1 MTVTN
6 AFQKCCMCH
15 SSMDEPG
22 RKPNKIWLGQG
33 SEFYNRSI
41 KSWLHDNKI
50 EMYSSHNEWKSVVAE
65 RFIRMVGSTS
75 IWLQYQKMCT
85 WTN

>member
-1 MTVTN
+1 
-6 AFQKCCMCH
+6 MCH

-50 EMYSSHNEWKSVVAE
+50 EMYSSHNE
-65 RFIRMVGSTS
+65 
-75 IWLQYQKMCT
+75 
-85 WTN
+85 